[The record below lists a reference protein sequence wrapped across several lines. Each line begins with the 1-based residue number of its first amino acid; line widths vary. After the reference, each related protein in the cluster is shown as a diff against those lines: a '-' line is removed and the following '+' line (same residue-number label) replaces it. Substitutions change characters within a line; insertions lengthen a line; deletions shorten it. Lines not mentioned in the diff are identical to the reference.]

1 MPFEVKILPAEPIIF
16 ISIVPP
22 FDPINDVTQA
32 YSKAAQ
38 LSQTISGTVFMLSD
52 VSTLSLSLDDLIN
65 GLAMLRGILPK
76 EDRFRFIAIT
86 SDELAKFGVQ
96 AMKQAQYGNT
106 DIRVFPSLNE
116 ALAYI
121 HGEQAKPA

>member
-1 MPFEVKILPAEPIIF
+1 MPYEVKILPNEPVVF

-22 FDPINDVTQA
+22 FDPINDVSQA
-32 YSKAAQ
+32 YSTAAQ
-38 LSQTISGTVFMLSD
+38 LSQSIPGTVFMLSD

-65 GLAMLRGILPK
+65 GLGMLRHILPK
-76 EDRFRFIAIT
+76 EDRFRFIAVT

-96 AMKQAQYGNT
+96 AMKQAQYGKT

-116 ALAYI
+116 ALTHI
-121 HGEQAKPA
+121 HAELGKPA

>member
-1 MPFEVKILPAEPIIF
+1 
-16 ISIVPP
+16 
-22 FDPINDVTQA
+22 
-32 YSKAAQ
+32 
-38 LSQTISGTVFMLSD
+38 MLSD

-65 GLAMLRGILPK
+65 GLAMLRGVLPK
-76 EDRFRFIAIT
+76 EDRFRFIAVT

-116 ALAYI
+116 ALAYV
-121 HGEQAKPA
+121 HSEQGKPA